1 LKQILLTSA
10 SVLALSLYPTSNLAQ
25 TVVQDKLR
33 FDRYDARVD
42 VAAAYTAVLLE
53 ANGHVRNFLNN
64 TARAIF
70 TGSRAGDP
78 SAQQTY
84 VLAIARS
91 LEQTGQPPS
100 VGGAYALPTY
110 PYAQMASFDVA
121 HRYCGGQL
129 VSFFDTNNF
138 KSSLTAEQIQH
149 APRLQYIREGRQ
161 GSPATLFLL
170 KTASDGSRYLLSATG
185 QTQPYNSCVD
195 SLNGAPAP
203 LADDTL
209 ITFRRVAVPFEE
221 ASRRVVRAENE
232 RRACPAGKV
241 GAGVRY
247 RRETYQAYDAAQKRI
262 GDPVLGEWV
271 YQDQSCRDPK
281 VIPRINVQ
289 QCSNGTGVARYNY
302 YLLEAQHP
310 ENFGKIAM
318 VPANEAGEQIAA
330 LQFYYD
336 WGICDDD
343 LPATITIGP
352 ISDVSTE
359 ETRARACN
367 AVYPSW
373 NNRLEGNYFE
383 ARTRR
388 ERKFEFADQYS
399 VDDIHQVSY
408 SPWVAFEDSCKMI
421 TTSQFDEYRD
431 LGCLTG
437 FQGEHR
443 QKRTMRTVTTNFVNS
458 ATQDT
463 QATSVYSGWESVTF
477 TCELIPAPP
486 PTKIYCGLADG
497 DKAIYAYP
505 GQCPTQYGY
514 TGGTM
519 GNTGG
524 SSGGSGGGGGRNEG
538 AESVD
543 VNNDGKGD
551 YAVGDKRGAG
561 GTTVSG
567 HCGACNGPTGNGP
580 TGGEGPGNKIIC
592 TAMNAA
598 YGFGSYRQAIWLA
611 HAAKTMSVYHQT
623 GYHLLALPLIRKAY
637 GSDSTSARIVRKIIE
652 HMARERTAD
661 IRAEMRGSQRRPL
674 GRFYRATLEPLC
686 YALGWM
692 AKGRSVEEIK
702 EVPVIA
708 AALRT
713 ATQNTKGQIH
723 V

>member
-1 LKQILLTSA
+1 MKQILLTSA

-33 FDRYDARVD
+33 FDRYDGRVD

-100 VGGAYALPTY
+100 VWGAYALPTY

-129 VSFFDTNNF
+129 VSFFDTNSF

-221 ASRRVVRAENE
+221 KSTRVVRAENE

-241 GAGVRY
+241 GAGVRW
-247 RRETYQAYDAAQKRI
+247 RRETKQAYDAAQKRI
-262 GDPVLGEWV
+262 GDPIVWPWKEL
-271 YQDQSCRDPK
+271 DRSCRDPK
-281 VIPRINVQ
+281 KIPRIMVQ

-310 ENFGKIAM
+310 DNFGKIAM
-318 VPANEAGEQIAA
+318 VPANEAGEQVAA

-336 WGICDDD
+336 WGICDDK
-343 LPATITIGP
+343 LPETITINP
-352 ISDVSTE
+352 ILDVE
-359 ETRARACN
+359 DDETRARACN

>member
-1 LKQILLTSA
+1 MKQILLTSA

-33 FDRYDARVD
+33 FDRYDGRVD

-100 VGGAYALPTY
+100 VGGPYVLPTY

-129 VSFFDTNNF
+129 VSFFDTNSF

-281 VIPRINVQ
+281 VIQRINVQ

-310 ENFGKIAM
+310 DNFGKIAM
-318 VPANEAGEQIAA
+318 VPANEAGEQVAA

-343 LPATITIGP
+343 LPETITINP

-399 VDDIHQVSY
+399 VDDIHQVIY
-408 SPWVAFEDSCKMI
+408 TPWVAFEDSCKMI

-443 QKRTMRTVTTNFVNS
+443 QKRTLRTVTTNFVNP

-463 QATSVYSGWESVTF
+463 QVTSVYSGWESVTF

-486 PTKIYCGLADG
+486 PRKIYCGLADG

-505 GQCPTQYGY
+505 GQCPTIFGF

-524 SSGGSGGGGGRNEG
+524 SSGGSGGGGGGGG

-543 VNNDGKGD
+543 VNNDG
-551 YAVGDKRGAG
+551 VGDFRPGDSRGIG
-561 GTTVSG
+561 GTPVDG
-567 HCGACNGPTGNGP
+567 GCGACNGPSGGGSDGAETGA
-580 TGGEGPGNKIIC
+580 KIIC

-611 HAAKTMSVYHQT
+611 HAAKNMSVYHQT
-623 GYHLLALPLIRKAY
+623 GYHILFMPLVRIAY
-637 GSDSTSARIVRKIIE
+637 GSNTMNAILVRKSLE
-652 HMARERTAD
+652 HIARERTAD
-661 IRAEMRGSQRRPL
+661 IRAEMRGNKRRKL
-674 GRFYRATLEPLC
+674 GRIYRNILEPLC
-686 YALGWM
+686 YARGWI
-692 AKGRSVEEIK
+692 ANGRTVEEIK

-708 AALRT
+708 SYIRKES
-713 ATQNTKGQIH
+713 QNTKGQIH

>member
-1 LKQILLTSA
+1 MKQILLTSA

-78 SAQQTY
+78 SAQEAY

-91 LEQTGQPPS
+91 LEQTGQPPAQ
-100 VGGAYALPTY
+100 GGAYALPTY

-129 VSFFDTNNF
+129 VSFFDTTNF
-138 KSSLTAEQIQH
+138 KSGLTPEQIQQ

-161 GSPATLFLL
+161 GSPATLYLV
-170 KTASDGSRYLLSATG
+170 KKASDGSRYLLSATG
-185 QTQPYNSCVD
+185 QTLPYNSCVD
-195 SLNGAPAP
+195 SLNGAPAR

-209 ITFRRVAVPFEE
+209 VTLRRVAVPFEE
-221 ASRRVVRAENE
+221 ANRRVIRAEHE

-281 VIPRINVQ
+281 HIMRYKVAH
-289 QCSNGTGVARYNY
+289 CSNGTGLARYKY
-302 YLLEAQHP
+302 YLLETQHP
-310 ENFGKIAM
+310 DNFGKIAM
-318 VPANEAGEQIAA
+318 APANEAGEQVAA
-330 LQFYYD
+330 VQLYRD
-336 WGICDDD
+336 LGGGVCDDEY
-343 LPATITIGP
+343 PESITVDP
-352 ISDVSTE
+352 VSDVTTE
-359 ETRARACN
+359 ETRALACN
-367 AVYPSW
+367 SVYPGW

-383 ARTRR
+383 ARSRR
-388 ERKFEFADQYS
+388 ERKFSFAGQFGL
-399 VDDIHQVSY
+399 DDIHQVIY
-408 SPWVAFEDSCKMI
+408 TPWVAFEDSCKMI

-463 QATSVYSGWESVTF
+463 QVTSVYSGWESVTF

-505 GQCPTQYGY
+505 GQCPTIFGY

-524 SSGGSGGGGGRNEG
+524 SSGGSGGGGGGGG
-538 AESVD
+538 AGSVD
-543 VNNDGKGD
+543 VNNDGIGD
-551 YAVGDKRGAG
+551 YRSGDSRGIG
-561 GTTVSG
+561 GTPVDG
-567 HCGACNGPTGNGP
+567 GCGGCNGPSGGGSDGAETGA
-580 TGGEGPGNKIIC
+580 KIIC

-611 HAAKTMSVYHQT
+611 HAAKNMSVYHQT
-623 GYHLLALPLIRKAY
+623 GYHILFMPLVRIAY
-637 GSDSTSARIVRKIIE
+637 GSNTMNAILVRKSLE
-652 HMARERTAD
+652 HIARERTAD
-661 IRAEMRGSQRRPL
+661 IRAEMRGNKRRKL
-674 GRFYRATLEPLC
+674 GRIYRNILEPLC
-686 YALGWM
+686 YARGWI
-692 AKGRSVEEIK
+692 ANGRTVDEIK

-708 AALRT
+708 SYIRKER
-713 ATQNTKGQIH
+713 QNTKGQIH

>member
-100 VGGAYALPTY
+100 VGGPYVLPTY

-138 KSSLTAEQIQH
+138 KSSLTAEQIQQ

-185 QTQPYNSCVD
+185 QTQPYNSCMD

-281 VIPRINVQ
+281 LIPRIMVQ
-289 QCSNGTGVARYNY
+289 QCSNGAGVARYNY

-310 ENFGKIAM
+310 DNFGKIAM
-318 VPANEAGEQIAA
+318 VPANKAGEQIAA

-343 LPATITIGP
+343 LPATVTIGP

-408 SPWVAFEDSCKMI
+408 TPWVAFEDSCKMI

-443 QKRTMRTVTTNFVNS
+443 QKRTLRTVTTNFVNP

-463 QATSVYSGWESVTF
+463 QVTSVYSGWESVTF

-486 PTKIYCGLADG
+486 LTKIYCGLADG

-505 GQCPTQYGY
+505 GQCPGIFGY

-524 SSGGSGGGGGRNEG
+524 SSGGSGGGGGGGG
-538 AESVD
+538 AGSVD
-543 VNNDGKGD
+543 VNNDGIGD
-551 YAVGDKRGAG
+551 YRSGDSRGIG
-561 GTTVSG
+561 GTPVDG
-567 HCGACNGPTGNGP
+567 GCGGCNGPSGGGSDGAETGA
-580 TGGEGPGNKIIC
+580 KIIC

-611 HAAKTMSVYHQT
+611 HAAKNMSVYHQT

-637 GSDSTSARIVRKIIE
+637 GSDSKSARIVRKSIE
-652 HMARERTAD
+652 HIVRERTAD

>member
-1 LKQILLTSA
+1 MKQILLTSA

-100 VGGAYALPTY
+100 VWGAYALPTY

-129 VSFFDTNNF
+129 VSFFDTNSF
-138 KSSLTAEQIQH
+138 KSGLTAEQIQQ